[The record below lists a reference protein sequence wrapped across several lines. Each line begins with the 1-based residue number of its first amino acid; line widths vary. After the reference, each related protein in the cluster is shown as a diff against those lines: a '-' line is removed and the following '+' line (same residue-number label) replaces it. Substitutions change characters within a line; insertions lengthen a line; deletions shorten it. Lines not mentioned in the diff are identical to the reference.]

1 MRTIQGISMHI
12 GLGHDTQEKRGEQQ
26 QQQGLML
33 LSLDAAI
40 LYYGDGVRTES
51 HVEIGVW

>member
-1 MRTIQGISMHI
+1 MHI